1 MFHFVQ
7 IVEALLV
14 ALVLL
19 GAMLLL
25 LILLLFELSQCFRIL
40 VAHNHSGLLQ
50 GKFQH
55 GFWSVHWESEGD
67 FIMEN
72 GGDRSSLIGTLS
84 SGIVWPW

>member
-1 MFHFVQ
+1 MQ

-25 LILLLFELSQCFRIL
+25 LLLLLFELSQCFRIL

-55 GFWSVHWESEGD
+55 GFRSLHWESEGD
-67 FIMEN
+67 FPMEIGWN
-72 GGDRSSLIGTLS
+72 GSSLVGMS
-84 SGIVWPW
+84 FSGIVTVW